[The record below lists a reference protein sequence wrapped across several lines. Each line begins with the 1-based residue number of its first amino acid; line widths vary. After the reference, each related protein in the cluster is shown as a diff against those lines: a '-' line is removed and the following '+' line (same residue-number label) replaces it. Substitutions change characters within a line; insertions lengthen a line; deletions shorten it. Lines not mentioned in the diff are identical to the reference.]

1 MMEKQLYNR
10 QYFFIMK
17 ISKKNI
23 MYDCVFHTVERSSYM
38 CKKTKEQKFIMLP
51 SVDFC
56 FQELMDEEV
65 RRGFIGAFLRI
76 PPEEILDMELLPK
89 KLRKKYK
96 EEKYGILDV
105 RVRLREGEQLN
116 IEMQSIA
123 YDYWQGGAFF
133 FFWENVC
140 RPDPR
145 RGRL

>member
-56 FQELMDEEV
+56 FQELMEDEEV
-65 RRGFIGAFLRI
+65 RRGFIGAFSSDSTGR
-76 PPEEILDMELLPK
+76 DSG
-89 KLRKKYK
+89 
-96 EEKYGILDV
+96 YGITS
-105 RVRLREGEQLN
+105 EEA
-116 IEMQSIA
+116 S
-123 YDYWQGGAFF
+123 
-133 FFWENVC
+133 
-140 RPDPR
+140 
-145 RGRL
+145 

>member
-56 FQELMDEEV
+56 FQDLIEYDEV
-65 RRGFIGAFLRI
+65 RRVFIVVFLRF
-76 PPEEILDMELLPK
+76 PP
-89 KLRKKYK
+89 
-96 EEKYGILDV
+96 
-105 RVRLREGEQLN
+105 
-116 IEMQSIA
+116 
-123 YDYWQGGAFF
+123 
-133 FFWENVC
+133 
-140 RPDPR
+140 
-145 RGRL
+145 

>member
-56 FQELMDEEV
+56 F
-65 RRGFIGAFLRI
+65 
-76 PPEEILDMELLPK
+76 
-89 KLRKKYK
+89 
-96 EEKYGILDV
+96 
-105 RVRLREGEQLN
+105 
-116 IEMQSIA
+116 
-123 YDYWQGGAFF
+123 
-133 FFWENVC
+133 
-140 RPDPR
+140 
-145 RGRL
+145 